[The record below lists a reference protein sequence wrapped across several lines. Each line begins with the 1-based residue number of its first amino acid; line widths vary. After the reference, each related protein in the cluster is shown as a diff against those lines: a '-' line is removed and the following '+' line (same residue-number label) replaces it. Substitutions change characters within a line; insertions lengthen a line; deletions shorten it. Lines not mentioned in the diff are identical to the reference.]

1 MDVGGWLRSL
11 GLDQYEVNF
20 RENKIDADVLPRLT
34 ADDLKDIGVSAV
46 GDRRRLLDAIAS
58 LAGATPT
65 DAARR
70 APQSAPP
77 KSPQLAA
84 ERRPIT
90 VMFCDLVGSTSLAAK
105 LDAEDWRNLVN
116 AYLDD
121 ASAAVTGLGGHVLK
135 KLGDGLMALF
145 GYPQAQE
152 NDAERAVR
160 AALAIQRAIS
170 EINARNA
177 AKGAPELS
185 ARIGL
190 KSGPVVVEAAGE
202 VFGDAPNVAARVQA
216 AAEPG
221 SVLVTQKR
229 PTPDRRA
236 LCGGGAG
243 RARTQ
248 GRV

>member
-46 GDRRRLLDAIAS
+46 GDRRRLLDAIAA
-58 LAGATPT
+58 LAGATP
-65 DAARR
+65 AEASRR

-77 KSPQLAA
+77 KVRQLAA

-105 LDAEDWRNLVN
+105 LDAEDWRNLVS
-116 AYLDD
+116 AYLDE
-121 ASAAVTGLGGHVLK
+121 ASKAVTGLGGHVLK

-160 AALAIQRAIS
+160 AALAIQRALA
-170 EINARNA
+170 ELNARNA
-177 AKGAPELS
+177 AGAPQLS

-190 KSGPVVVEAAGE
+190 DSGPVVVDTTGE
-202 VFGDAPNVAARVQA
+202 VFGEAPNVAARA
-216 AAEPG
+216 
-221 SVLVTQKR
+221 
-229 PTPDRRA
+229 RA
-236 LCGGGAG
+236 SPI
-243 RARTQ
+243 RARSSPPHPYSVRSPGCSSPRT
-248 GRV
+248 